1 MQAKLHWKE
10 GVAIKKSKKIDEIDE
25 IDGIDNIVKREAQSV
40 RFQIFDG
47 EGQTRKQKNTLKNT
61 RREQEKCYVICS
73 AFLMFLWFL
82 KGTKTF
88 LNVEGYVTLE
98 WKIAI
103 YTNRTAC

>member
-47 EGQTRKQKNTLKNT
+47 EGQTRK
-61 RREQEKCYVICS
+61 
-73 AFLMFLWFL
+73 
-82 KGTKTF
+82 
-88 LNVEGYVTLE
+88 
-98 WKIAI
+98 
-103 YTNRTAC
+103 